1 MKNKYR
7 EHFDNQTARSFV
19 RPEHAF
25 GGYLVISVG
34 HRSDVQPFVASLTSL
49 VRVSPR

>member
-1 MKNKYR
+1 MKNKYQ
-7 EHFDNQTARSFV
+7 EHFDNQTDRSFV
-19 RPEHAF
+19 RPEYAF
-25 GGYLVISVG
+25 GGHLVILVG